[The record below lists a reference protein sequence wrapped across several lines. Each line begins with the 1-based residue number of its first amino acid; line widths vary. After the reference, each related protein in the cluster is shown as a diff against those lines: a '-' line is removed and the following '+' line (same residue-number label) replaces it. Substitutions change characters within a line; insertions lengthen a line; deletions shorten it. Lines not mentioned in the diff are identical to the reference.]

1 VTLTAPAPPAST
13 AAPQAASNSA
23 AELPKA
29 HQMLDSAPPPAPPAP
44 PPAPSA
50 ANPATDAQMHVGVRT
65 DAFGSVEIHTVVQQ
79 SQVGI
84 TVHSDRDIARWFTS
98 EVPGLESGLNSNH
111 LNLSGVSF
119 EHGGSGIQT
128 ASSFQH
134 DQPRQSY
141 SQAPGSPFVAS
152 PSGVPEPDTAPES
165 AAADILPSGLSAG
178 PVHAHFSIHV

>member
-1 VTLTAPAPPAST
+1 MTAPAPPAST
-13 AAPQAASNSA
+13 AAPQAALDSA

-29 HQMLDSAPPPAPPAP
+29 HQMLDSAPPPAPPAA

-50 ANPATDAQMHVGVRT
+50 ANPATDTQMHVGVRT
-65 DAFGSVEIHTVVQQ
+65 DAFGAVEIHTVVQQ

-98 EVPGLESGLNSNH
+98 EVPGLESGLNNNH

-134 DQPRQSY
+134 DQPRQSF
-141 SQAPGSPFVAS
+141 SQAPGSSYGAS
-152 PSGVPEPDTAPES
+152 SAGLPEQDASPES
-165 AAADILPSGLSAG
+165 APVDILPSGLPAG
-178 PVHAHFSIHV
+178 PAQIHFSIHA